1 MRRIGWW
8 GGGGRGRMALYFRIE
23 KTKIVIIST
32 SQGYKRKNLKVIK
45 LVKKMSLKN
54 LNYLVGSF

>member
-1 MRRIGWW
+1 
-8 GGGGRGRMALYFRIE
+8 MALYFRIE